1 MQPLSL
7 AIKQLATLATTKIT
21 SHLEVTDCGL
31 ELKDVHS
38 HNVTTPFVAQCVASY
53 RPCCCISQ
61 AEKRKRANF
70 TKRWRKKDKKDE
82 TGKEEER
89 LDLRVRTAQLYLIN
103 WTS

>member
-38 HNVTTPFVAQCVASY
+38 HDVTTPFVAQCVASY

-61 AEKRKRANF
+61 AEKRKRA
-70 TKRWRKKDKKDE
+70 TSLRDGERKIRKTRQERKKR
-82 TGKEEER
+82 G
-89 LDLRVRTAQLYLIN
+89 
-103 WTS
+103 

>member
-38 HNVTTPFVAQCVASY
+38 HDVTTPLLHSVLLAIGRAAVFHRQ
-53 RPCCCISQ
+53 
-61 AEKRKRANF
+61 RKESELTSLRDGERKIRK
-70 TKRWRKKDKKDE
+70 TRQERKKRD
-82 TGKEEER
+82 
-89 LDLRVRTAQLYLIN
+89 
-103 WTS
+103 